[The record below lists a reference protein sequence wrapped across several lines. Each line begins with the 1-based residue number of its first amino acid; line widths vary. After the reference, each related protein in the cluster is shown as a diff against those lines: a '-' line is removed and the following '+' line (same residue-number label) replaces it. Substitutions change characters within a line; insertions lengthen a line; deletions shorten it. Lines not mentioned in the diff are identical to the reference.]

1 MKHGD
6 IIIII
11 IFKGNKR
18 NTTVHENPITLL
30 ISLQNTSHFGHA
42 QTHTH
47 AHMHTHTH
55 THMRTHTHI
64 HTLFVVRMYNEL
76 HMTLHTISGEG
87 MKRE

>member
-42 QTHTH
+42 HTHTCTH
-47 AHMHTHTH
+47 ACAHTHTH
-55 THMRTHTHI
+55 THTHI
-64 HTLFVVRMYNEL
+64 HTLFVVRMHNEL